1 MELQDGGELSGVVG
15 PRCAGCCALR
25 PPPGS
30 GLIYLFIK
38 RACYVFSPT
47 SVFSNRNVQSAQSC
61 MKPALALNVFALLAS
76 SGRRFSCESL
86 ASGQPCGF
94 AVFLISNYP

>member
-15 PRCAGCCALR
+15 PRRTGCCALR

-38 RACYVFSPT
+38 RACYMFSPT
-47 SVFSNRNVQSAQSC
+47 SVFSNRNVQSAVMHGAC
-61 MKPALALNVFALLAS
+61 LGPKCLCTVGL
-76 SGRRFSCESL
+76 
-86 ASGQPCGF
+86 
-94 AVFLISNYP
+94 